1 MKNIRNHLWLN
12 FYPTRDTT
20 REVILFSEVC
30 YSDDY
35 RKIINKNLPRV
46 TEYYFQIVINIWF
59 DELSNEHK
67 EAYEN

>member
-1 MKNIRNHLWLN
+1 M
-12 FYPTRDTT
+12 
-20 REVILFSEVC
+20 C

>member
-46 TEYYFQIVINIWF
+46 TEYYF
-59 DELSNEHK
+59 
-67 EAYEN
+67 

>member
-1 MKNIRNHLWLN
+1 MKRQLMKNVGIRLWLI
-12 FYPTRDTT
+12 FYLTRDTT

-46 TEYYFQIVINIWF
+46 TEYYF
-59 DELSNEHK
+59 
-67 EAYEN
+67 

>member
-1 MKNIRNHLWLN
+1 MKNVGKHPYLI

-20 REVILFSEVC
+20 REVTLFSEVC

-46 TEYYFQIVINIWF
+46 TEYYF
-59 DELSNEHK
+59 
-67 EAYEN
+67 